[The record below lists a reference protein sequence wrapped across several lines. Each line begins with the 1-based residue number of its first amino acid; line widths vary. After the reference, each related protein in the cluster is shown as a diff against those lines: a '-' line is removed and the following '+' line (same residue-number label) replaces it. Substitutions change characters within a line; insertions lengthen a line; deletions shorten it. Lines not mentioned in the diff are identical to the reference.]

1 MNLSKQKRER
11 LLNFIKELKS
21 SDSFDEKSL
30 IELNEIEN
38 ELNGKKYGLVWEEH
52 EEDVDVQMR
61 NNIPVFTEVKDKEV
75 QLVDGGGY
83 NFLLEGD
90 NLHSLY
96 LLEKTHK
103 GKIDVIYI
111 DPPYNTGRNDFVYN
125 DDKIGEDDGFRHSK
139 WISFMEKRLRM
150 ASKLMSEK
158 GVIFISIDDREQ
170 ANLKLLCDEVFSS
183 TNFICE
189 FIWTNNEGGGGSDSK
204 FIKTKHEYVLC
215 YSKDINNFH
224 TKNVPIEDEERYRL
238 EDEYVN
244 ERGKYQLVK
253 LSSASIQYSTSLD
266 YEIKMPDGTIVHPV
280 DNTDK
285 NRACWRWSK
294 KKLQW
299 GLDNGFIVYK
309 KDKKQQWQ
317 VYTKQYVN
325 CDKDGNIVK
334 RTKTPLALI
343 DKFSSTQASN
353 KLIELF
359 GDKRFNYPKPV
370 DLIKWLIDRNVVCNC
385 ILDFFAGSG
394 TTAQAVLELN
404 KEDGGNRKFI
414 LCTNNENQICE
425 EVTMP
430 RIKTVITGKRADG
443 SKYSEGLTANLKYF
457 KTDFVSK
464 NSKNLSKELTKHVKE
479 LIELEWGV
487 NIDKK
492 VNLMVMTE
500 EELDKIEANWDKLK
514 TTVKSIYRARQVV
527 YTGKQKELFKNI
539 NNYII
544 PDYYFDDE
552 LKEVGENW

>member
-1 MNLSKQKRER
+1 M
-11 LLNFIKELKS
+11 
-21 SDSFDEKSL
+21 
-30 IELNEIEN
+30 
-38 ELNGKKYGLVWEEH
+38 
-52 EEDVDVQMR
+52 
-61 NNIPVFTEVKDKEV
+61 
-75 QLVDGGGY
+75 GGGY

-266 YEIKMPDGTIVHPV
+266 YEIKMPDGTIVLPV

-294 KKLQW
+294 KKLEW

-317 VYTKQYVN
+317 VYTKQYIN

-334 RTKTPLALI
+334 RTKAPLALI

-425 EVTMP
+425 EVTLP

-443 SKYSEGLTANLKYF
+443 SKYSEGLIANLKYF

-464 NSKNLSKELTKHVKE
+464 NLKNLSKELTKHVKE

-500 EELDKIEANWDKLK
+500 EELDKIEDNWDKLK
-514 TTVKSIYRARQVV
+514 TTVKSIYRARQVI

-544 PDYYFDDE
+544 PDYYFDNE